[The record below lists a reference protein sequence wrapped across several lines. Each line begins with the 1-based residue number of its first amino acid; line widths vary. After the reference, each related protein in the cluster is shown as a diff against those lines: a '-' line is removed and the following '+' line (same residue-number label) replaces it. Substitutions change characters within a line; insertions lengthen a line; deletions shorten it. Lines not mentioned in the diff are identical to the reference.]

1 MIIVLLV
8 LQLSMDFYCI
18 SPLYTVMSSN
28 NRVDMLIDSQDE
40 GEDDDDDED
49 DEAYTPTDI
58 DSEEGDSS
66 EDYSEESDWSG
77 EAEDSSG
84 KSKWQRYTD
93 VPVFVELLGKLN
105 SLFKLIYSCVLH
117 LLVCQDNDTNIPQVS
132 PDVHRCATGA
142 QHMSI

>member
-18 SPLYTVMSSN
+18 CPLYTVMSS
-28 NRVDMLIDSQDE
+28 IDSQDE

-84 KSKWQRYTD
+84 KSKWHRYTD
-93 VPVFVELLGKLN
+93 VPVFVWCIREIKLL
-105 SLFKLIYSCVLH
+105 I
-117 LLVCQDNDTNIPQVS
+117 
-132 PDVHRCATGA
+132 
-142 QHMSI
+142 